1 MAYGNNRAAKQARA
15 HFQLAGGSSI
25 KFRHPYL
32 AGQIDTDG
40 AVDEIDISACCKLEG
55 RFFEAN
61 QNQDSA
67 KQVVLVDGSVV
78 TISNKLLNGTITMP
92 VVKTT
97 GLVATGDFIAA
108 LQLIRTLGDS
118 VGGLLYKTD
127 YVNGKAITKLF
138 YGVTPQRVPDD
149 VSEGNDVA
157 VYNIQLLYA
166 GWIEAVSTSTSENKK
181 RIWAVGNQQG
191 LEAYFSPY
199 VTQNASTGDTAVV
212 VVFQCEDVT
221 FVVAVDVVRLTQG
234 FQVLAD
240 GVHRVSRAG
249 VVEQQ
254 VVVRDVLVLPSGE
267 DEGLVLPVLP
277 NPLADRVSGT
287 GVVEQQV
294 LVVALDFVVVVGV
307 VVDAVTVGGRD
318 VA

>member
-40 AVDEIDISACCKLEG
+40 AVDEIDISSCCKLEG

-199 VTQNASTGDTAVV
+199 VTQNASTGENPLSTLNSGIPEGKLEDQIDTTNYNTQDSVNEAKVMARTWKSGSDAVV
-212 VVFQCEDVT
+212 SGAT
-221 FVVAVDVVRLTQG
+221 ALTKPVATSG
-234 FQVLAD
+234 NTGATAGNNSAD
-240 GVHRVSRAG
+240 T
-249 VVEQQ
+249 
-254 VVVRDVLVLPSGE
+254 PSG
-267 DEGLVLPVLP
+267 D
-277 NPLADRVSGT
+277 
-287 GVVEQQV
+287 
-294 LVVALDFVVVVGV
+294 
-307 VVDAVTVGGRD
+307 
-318 VA
+318 

>member
-199 VTQNASTGDTAVV
+199 VTQNASTGENPLSSLNSGIPESKLEDQIDTTNYNTQNSVNEAKVMAGTWKSGSTAVV
-212 VVFQCEDVT
+212 SEAT
-221 FVVAVDVVRLTQG
+221 ALKKPVAESENTG
-234 FQVLAD
+234 A
-240 GVHRVSRAG
+240 AAK
-249 VVEQQ
+249 ENAAET
-254 VVVRDVLVLPSGE
+254 PSGE
-267 DEGLVLPVLP
+267 
-277 NPLADRVSGT
+277 
-287 GVVEQQV
+287 
-294 LVVALDFVVVVGV
+294 
-307 VVDAVTVGGRD
+307 
-318 VA
+318 

>member
-199 VTQNASTGDTAVV
+199 VTQNASTGENPLSTLNSGIPEGKLEDQIDTTNYNTQDSVNEQKVMAGTWKS
-212 VVFQCEDVT
+212 DS
-221 FVVAVDVVRLTQG
+221 VAVISGATALKKTVT
-234 FQVLAD
+234 
-240 GVHRVSRAG
+240 
-249 VVEQQ
+249 
-254 VVVRDVLVLPSGE
+254 PSGNAGATAKE
-267 DEGLVLPVLP
+267 NAAATP
-277 NPLADRVSGT
+277 NG
-287 GVVEQQV
+287 
-294 LVVALDFVVVVGV
+294 
-307 VVDAVTVGGRD
+307 
-318 VA
+318 

>member
-92 VVKTT
+92 VVRTT

-199 VTQNASTGDTAVV
+199 VTQNASTGENPLSSLNSGIPEGKLEDQIDTTNYNTQDSVNEAKVMAGTWKSGSNAVV
-212 VVFQCEDVT
+212 SGAT
-221 FVVAVDVVRLTQG
+221 PLKKPVAASDNTG
-234 FQVLAD
+234 ATAGDSAAD
-240 GVHRVSRAG
+240 T
-249 VVEQQ
+249 
-254 VVVRDVLVLPSGE
+254 PSG
-267 DEGLVLPVLP
+267 D
-277 NPLADRVSGT
+277 
-287 GVVEQQV
+287 
-294 LVVALDFVVVVGV
+294 
-307 VVDAVTVGGRD
+307 
-318 VA
+318 

>member
-78 TISNKLLNGTITMP
+78 TISNRLLNGTITMP

-138 YGVTPQRVPDD
+138 YGVTPQKVPDD

-199 VTQNASTGDTAVV
+199 VTQNASTGENPLSTLNSGIPEGKLEDQIDTTNYNTQDSVNEQKVMTGTWKSGSDAVV
-212 VVFQCEDVT
+212 SGAT
-221 FVVAVDVVRLTQG
+221 ALTKPVATSDNTGATAGSNV
-234 FQVLAD
+234 AD
-240 GVHRVSRAG
+240 T
-249 VVEQQ
+249 
-254 VVVRDVLVLPSGE
+254 PSGY
-267 DEGLVLPVLP
+267 
-277 NPLADRVSGT
+277 
-287 GVVEQQV
+287 
-294 LVVALDFVVVVGV
+294 
-307 VVDAVTVGGRD
+307 
-318 VA
+318 

>member
-40 AVDEIDISACCKLEG
+40 AIDEIDISACCKLEG

-199 VTQNASTGDTAVV
+199 VTQNASTGESELTTLNSGIPESKLEDQIDTTNYNTQDSTKEQMVMAGTWKSGSVAVV
-212 VVFQCEDVT
+212 SGATALTKTVV
-221 FVVAVDVVRLTQG
+221 
-234 FQVLAD
+234 
-240 GVHRVSRAG
+240 
-249 VVEQQ
+249 
-254 VVVRDVLVLPSGE
+254 PSGNAGAAAKE
-267 DEGLVLPVLP
+267 
-277 NPLADRVSGT
+277 NAADT
-287 GVVEQQV
+287 PKE
-294 LVVALDFVVVVGV
+294 
-307 VVDAVTVGGRD
+307 
-318 VA
+318 

>member
-138 YGVTPQRVPDD
+138 YGDTPQRVPDD

-199 VTQNASTGDTAVV
+199 VTQNASTGESELTTLNSGIPESKLEDQIDTTNYNTQESTNEKKVMAGTWKSGSTAVV
-212 VVFQCEDVT
+212 SGVTPLKKTVV
-221 FVVAVDVVRLTQG
+221 
-234 FQVLAD
+234 
-240 GVHRVSRAG
+240 
-249 VVEQQ
+249 
-254 VVVRDVLVLPSGE
+254 PSGNAGATAKE
-267 DEGLVLPVLP
+267 NAATP
-277 NPLADRVSGT
+277 NG
-287 GVVEQQV
+287 
-294 LVVALDFVVVVGV
+294 
-307 VVDAVTVGGRD
+307 
-318 VA
+318 

>member
-92 VVKTT
+92 VVKTS

-199 VTQNASTGDTAVV
+199 ITQNASTGEDSLTTLNSGIPEGKLEDQIDTSNYDTQNSVNEAKVMTGTWKSGSVAVV
-212 VVFQCEDVT
+212 SGAT
-221 FVVAVDVVRLTQG
+221 PLKKPVADSKNDG
-234 FQVLAD
+234 EKAKENAAD
-240 GVHRVSRAG
+240 T
-249 VVEQQ
+249 
-254 VVVRDVLVLPSGE
+254 PSG
-267 DEGLVLPVLP
+267 
-277 NPLADRVSGT
+277 N
-287 GVVEQQV
+287 
-294 LVVALDFVVVVGV
+294 
-307 VVDAVTVGGRD
+307 
-318 VA
+318 

>member
-92 VVKTT
+92 VIKTT

-157 VYNIQLLYA
+157 VYNVQLLYA

-199 VTQNASTGDTAVV
+199 VTQNASTGESQLTTLNSGIPESKLEDQIDTTNYNTQDGVNENKVMAGTWKSGSNAVV
-212 VVFQCEDVT
+212 SGAT
-221 FVVAVDVVRLTQG
+221 PLKKTVAASGNTGATAKDNA
-234 FQVLAD
+234 AD
-240 GVHRVSRAG
+240 T
-249 VVEQQ
+249 
-254 VVVRDVLVLPSGE
+254 
-267 DEGLVLPVLP
+267 P
-277 NPLADRVSGT
+277 NGD
-287 GVVEQQV
+287 
-294 LVVALDFVVVVGV
+294 
-307 VVDAVTVGGRD
+307 
-318 VA
+318 

>member
-166 GWIEAVSTSTSENKK
+166 GWMEAVSTSTSENKK

-199 VTQNASTGDTAVV
+199 VTQNASTGENPLSTLNSGIPEGKLEDQVDTTNYNTQDGVNENKVMAGTWKSGSNAVV
-212 VVFQCEDVT
+212 SGATALTKPVAASGNTGANAGNNSADV
-221 FVVAVDVVRLTQG
+221 
-234 FQVLAD
+234 
-240 GVHRVSRAG
+240 
-249 VVEQQ
+249 
-254 VVVRDVLVLPSGE
+254 PSG
-267 DEGLVLPVLP
+267 D
-277 NPLADRVSGT
+277 
-287 GVVEQQV
+287 
-294 LVVALDFVVVVGV
+294 
-307 VVDAVTVGGRD
+307 
-318 VA
+318 

>member
-40 AVDEIDISACCKLEG
+40 AVDEIDISSCCKLEG

-67 KQVVLVDGSVV
+67 KQVILVDGSVA
-78 TISNKLLNGTITMP
+78 TISNRLLNGTITMP
-92 VVKTT
+92 VVRTT

-199 VTQNASTGDTAVV
+199 VTQNANTGENPLSSLNSGIPESNLEDQIDTTNYNTQDSVNEKKVMAGTWKSGSVAVV
-212 VVFQCEDVT
+212 SGAT
-221 FVVAVDVVRLTQG
+221 PLKKPVARAENTG
-234 FQVLAD
+234 EAAKENAAD
-240 GVHRVSRAG
+240 TST
-249 VVEQQ
+249 EY
-254 VVVRDVLVLPSGE
+254 
-267 DEGLVLPVLP
+267 
-277 NPLADRVSGT
+277 
-287 GVVEQQV
+287 
-294 LVVALDFVVVVGV
+294 
-307 VVDAVTVGGRD
+307 
-318 VA
+318 

>member
-149 VSEGNDVA
+149 ISEGNDVA

-199 VTQNASTGDTAVV
+199 VTQNASTGENPLSTLNSGIPEGKLEDQIDTTNYNTQDSVNEAKVMAGTWKSGSDAVV
-212 VVFQCEDVT
+212 SGAT
-221 FVVAVDVVRLTQG
+221 PLKKPVAGSENTGATAGDSA
-234 FQVLAD
+234 AD
-240 GVHRVSRAG
+240 T
-249 VVEQQ
+249 
-254 VVVRDVLVLPSGE
+254 P
-267 DEGLVLPVLP
+267 
-277 NPLADRVSGT
+277 T
-287 GVVEQQV
+287 GY
-294 LVVALDFVVVVGV
+294 
-307 VVDAVTVGGRD
+307 
-318 VA
+318 

>member
-199 VTQNASTGDTAVV
+199 VTQNASTGENPLSTLNSGIPEGKLEDQIDTTNYNTQDSVNEAKVMAGTWKSGSEAVV
-212 VVFQCEDVT
+212 SGAT
-221 FVVAVDVVRLTQG
+221 ALTKPVAASSNTGATAGDSA
-234 FQVLAD
+234 AD
-240 GVHRVSRAG
+240 T
-249 VVEQQ
+249 
-254 VVVRDVLVLPSGE
+254 PSG
-267 DEGLVLPVLP
+267 D
-277 NPLADRVSGT
+277 
-287 GVVEQQV
+287 
-294 LVVALDFVVVVGV
+294 
-307 VVDAVTVGGRD
+307 
-318 VA
+318 

>member
-199 VTQNASTGDTAVV
+199 VTQKASTGENPLSTLNSGIPEGKLEDQIDTTNYNTQESVNEKKVMTGTWKSGSDAVV
-212 VVFQCEDVT
+212 SGATVLKKP
-221 FVVAVDVVRLTQG
+221 VAKTENTG
-234 FQVLAD
+234 EAAKESAAD
-240 GVHRVSRAG
+240 T
-249 VVEQQ
+249 
-254 VVVRDVLVLPSGE
+254 PSG
-267 DEGLVLPVLP
+267 
-277 NPLADRVSGT
+277 N
-287 GVVEQQV
+287 
-294 LVVALDFVVVVGV
+294 
-307 VVDAVTVGGRD
+307 
-318 VA
+318 

>member
-67 KQVVLVDGSVV
+67 KQVILVDGSVA
-78 TISNKLLNGTITMP
+78 TISNRLLNGTITMP
-92 VVKTT
+92 VVRTT

-149 VSEGNDVA
+149 ISEGNDVA

-199 VTQNASTGDTAVV
+199 VTQNASTGENPLSTLNSGIPEGKLEDQIDTTNYNTQDSVNEAKVMAGTWKSGSDAVV
-212 VVFQCEDVT
+212 SGAT
-221 FVVAVDVVRLTQG
+221 ALTKPVATSG
-234 FQVLAD
+234 NTGATAGNNSAD
-240 GVHRVSRAG
+240 T
-249 VVEQQ
+249 
-254 VVVRDVLVLPSGE
+254 PSG
-267 DEGLVLPVLP
+267 D
-277 NPLADRVSGT
+277 
-287 GVVEQQV
+287 
-294 LVVALDFVVVVGV
+294 
-307 VVDAVTVGGRD
+307 
-318 VA
+318 

>member
-1 MAYGNNRAAKQARA
+1 MAFGNNRAAKQARA
-15 HFQLAGGSSI
+15 HFQIAGGSII

-32 AGQIDTDG
+32 AGQLDTDG

-92 VVKTT
+92 VLKTT

-108 LQLIRTLGDS
+108 LQLICTLGDS

-127 YVNGKAITKLF
+127 FVNGRAITKLF
-138 YGVTPQRVPDD
+138 YGVTPQRVPAD

-157 VYNIQLLYA
+157 VYNVQLLYA

-199 VTQNASTGDTAVV
+199 ITQNASTGESELTKLNSGIPDGQLEDQVDTTNYNTQDSTNEQKVMAGTWTSGSVAVV
-212 VVFQCEDVT
+212 SEAT
-221 FVVAVDVVRLTQG
+221 TLKKTVAGSKNTG
-234 FQVLAD
+234 AAAKESAAD
-240 GVHRVSRAG
+240 TPKG
-249 VVEQQ
+249 
-254 VVVRDVLVLPSGE
+254 
-267 DEGLVLPVLP
+267 
-277 NPLADRVSGT
+277 
-287 GVVEQQV
+287 
-294 LVVALDFVVVVGV
+294 
-307 VVDAVTVGGRD
+307 
-318 VA
+318 

>member
-40 AVDEIDISACCKLEG
+40 AVDEIDISSCCKLEG

-67 KQVVLVDGSVV
+67 KQVILVDGSVV
-78 TISNKLLNGTITMP
+78 TISNRLLNGTITMP

-199 VTQNASTGDTAVV
+199 VTQNASTGENPLSTLNSGIPEGKLEDQIDTTNYNTQDSVNEAKVMAGTWKSGSDAVV
-212 VVFQCEDVT
+212 SGAT
-221 FVVAVDVVRLTQG
+221 ALTKPVATSG
-234 FQVLAD
+234 NTGATAGNNSAD
-240 GVHRVSRAG
+240 T
-249 VVEQQ
+249 
-254 VVVRDVLVLPSGE
+254 PSG
-267 DEGLVLPVLP
+267 D
-277 NPLADRVSGT
+277 
-287 GVVEQQV
+287 
-294 LVVALDFVVVVGV
+294 
-307 VVDAVTVGGRD
+307 
-318 VA
+318 

>member
-138 YGVTPQRVPDD
+138 YGVTPQKVPDD

-199 VTQNASTGDTAVV
+199 VTQNASTGENPLSTLNSGIPEGKLEDQIDTTNYNTQDSVNEAKVMAGTWKSGSTAVV
-212 VVFQCEDVT
+212 SDAT
-221 FVVAVDVVRLTQG
+221 PLKKPVA
-234 FQVLAD
+234 
-240 GVHRVSRAG
+240 
-249 VVEQQ
+249 
-254 VVVRDVLVLPSGE
+254 PSE
-267 DEGLVLPVLP
+267 
-277 NPLADRVSGT
+277 NT
-287 GVVEQQV
+287 GATAKENS
-294 LVVALDFVVVVGV
+294 AN
-307 VVDAVTVGGRD
+307 TPSEP
-318 VA
+318 

>member
-1 MAYGNNRAAKQARA
+1 MAFGNNRAAKQARA

-61 QNQDSA
+61 QNHDSA

-191 LEAYFSPY
+191 LEAYFTPY
-199 VTQNASTGDTAVV
+199 VTQNASTGESELTTLNSGIPESKLADQIDTSNYNTQESTNEQKVMTGAWKSGSVAVV
-212 VVFQCEDVT
+212 SGATVLKKT
-221 FVVAVDVVRLTQG
+221 VAPSDNDG
-234 FQVLAD
+234 AAAKENAAD
-240 GVHRVSRAG
+240 TSK
-249 VVEQQ
+249 E
-254 VVVRDVLVLPSGE
+254 
-267 DEGLVLPVLP
+267 
-277 NPLADRVSGT
+277 
-287 GVVEQQV
+287 
-294 LVVALDFVVVVGV
+294 
-307 VVDAVTVGGRD
+307 
-318 VA
+318 

>member
-15 HFQLAGGSSI
+15 HFQLAGGSTI

-92 VVKTT
+92 VIKTT

-157 VYNIQLLYA
+157 VYNVQLLYA

-199 VTQNASTGDTAVV
+199 VTQNASTGENPLSTLNSGIPEGKLEDQIDTTNYNTQDSVNEQKVMTGTWKSGSVAVV
-212 VVFQCEDVT
+212 SEAT
-221 FVVAVDVVRLTQG
+221 TLKKTVA
-234 FQVLAD
+234 
-240 GVHRVSRAG
+240 
-249 VVEQQ
+249 
-254 VVVRDVLVLPSGE
+254 PSGNGGAAAKE
-267 DEGLVLPVLP
+267 
-277 NPLADRVSGT
+277 NAADT
-287 GVVEQQV
+287 P
-294 LVVALDFVVVVGV
+294 
-307 VVDAVTVGGRD
+307 
-318 VA
+318 

>member
-40 AVDEIDISACCKLEG
+40 AVDEIDISSCCKLEG

-67 KQVVLVDGSVV
+67 KQVILVDGSVA
-78 TISNKLLNGTITMP
+78 TISNRLLNGTITMP
-92 VVKTT
+92 VVRTT

-199 VTQNASTGDTAVV
+199 VTQNASTGENPLSSLNSGIPESNLEDQIDTTNYNTQESTNELKVMAGTWKSGSNAVV
-212 VVFQCEDVT
+212 SGAT
-221 FVVAVDVVRLTQG
+221 PLRKPVAKSENTG
-234 FQVLAD
+234 AEAKENAAD
-240 GVHRVSRAG
+240 TST
-249 VVEQQ
+249 EY
-254 VVVRDVLVLPSGE
+254 
-267 DEGLVLPVLP
+267 
-277 NPLADRVSGT
+277 
-287 GVVEQQV
+287 
-294 LVVALDFVVVVGV
+294 
-307 VVDAVTVGGRD
+307 
-318 VA
+318 

>member
-149 VSEGNDVA
+149 ISEGNDVA

-181 RIWAVGNQQG
+181 RIWAVDNQQG

-199 VTQNASTGDTAVV
+199 VTQNASTGENPLSTLNSGIPEGKLEDQIDTTNYNTQDSVNEAKVMAGTWKSGSDAVV
-212 VVFQCEDVT
+212 SGAT
-221 FVVAVDVVRLTQG
+221 ALTKPVATSG
-234 FQVLAD
+234 NTGATAGNNSAD
-240 GVHRVSRAG
+240 T
-249 VVEQQ
+249 
-254 VVVRDVLVLPSGE
+254 PSG
-267 DEGLVLPVLP
+267 D
-277 NPLADRVSGT
+277 
-287 GVVEQQV
+287 
-294 LVVALDFVVVVGV
+294 
-307 VVDAVTVGGRD
+307 
-318 VA
+318 

>member
-1 MAYGNNRAAKQARA
+1 MAFGNNRAAKQARA
-15 HFQLAGGSSI
+15 HFQIAGGSII

-32 AGQIDTDG
+32 AGQLDTDG

-67 KQVVLVDGSVV
+67 KQVVMVDGSVV

-108 LQLIRTLGDS
+108 LQLICTLGDS

-127 YVNGKAITKLF
+127 FVNGRAITKLF
-138 YGVTPQRVPDD
+138 YGVTPQRVPAD

-199 VTQNASTGDTAVV
+199 VTQNASTGESELTALNSGIPDSKLEDQIDTTNYNTQDSTKEQMVMAGTWKSGSVAVV
-212 VVFQCEDVT
+212 SGATALTKTVV
-221 FVVAVDVVRLTQG
+221 
-234 FQVLAD
+234 
-240 GVHRVSRAG
+240 
-249 VVEQQ
+249 
-254 VVVRDVLVLPSGE
+254 PSGNAGAAAKE
-267 DEGLVLPVLP
+267 
-277 NPLADRVSGT
+277 NAADT
-287 GVVEQQV
+287 PKE
-294 LVVALDFVVVVGV
+294 
-307 VVDAVTVGGRD
+307 
-318 VA
+318 

>member
-40 AVDEIDISACCKLEG
+40 AVDEVDISACCKLEG

-97 GLVATGDFIAA
+97 GLVATGDFISA

-127 YVNGKAITKLF
+127 YINGKAITKLF

-157 VYNIQLLYA
+157 VYNVQLLYA

-199 VTQNASTGDTAVV
+199 VTQNASTGENPLSTLNSGIPESKLEDQIDTSNYNTQDSVNEAKVMAGTWKSGSEAVV
-212 VVFQCEDVT
+212 SGAT
-221 FVVAVDVVRLTQG
+221 PLTKPVATSGNTGETAGDSS
-234 FQVLAD
+234 AD
-240 GVHRVSRAG
+240 T
-249 VVEQQ
+249 
-254 VVVRDVLVLPSGE
+254 PSG
-267 DEGLVLPVLP
+267 D
-277 NPLADRVSGT
+277 
-287 GVVEQQV
+287 
-294 LVVALDFVVVVGV
+294 
-307 VVDAVTVGGRD
+307 
-318 VA
+318 